1 GAQHAY
7 RKGKST
13 ETALHEVISAV
24 EKSLQ
29 VNEYSLIAF
38 LDIEGAFNNV
48 IPGAITEALTDLG
61 VDRHL
66 MMLIDQLL
74 TCRTVTSSMGSSTQS
89 RYVNRG
95 TPQGGVLSP
104 LLWNKAVNKI
114 LCDLE
119 GGGGCKVVAYEDDVA
134 IIFSGK
140 FPQTLCDLMT
150 AKLARLSE
158 WTESRG
164 LGINPSKT
172 ELVLFT
178 TKYKI
183 PSLNPPILNGCRLSF
198 SDSASY
204 LGLVID
210 KKLSWNLS
218 IKDRV
223 KKATIALYT
232 CKKAIGLKWGMN
244 PRIVQWIYLAIVR
257 PILLYG
263 VAVWWPALSK
273 GTITKQLGKV
283 QRTAALCISGAL
295 STTPTDA
302 LNAILCL
309 QSLDLAGKEQAEI
322 AAIPLRDSDQWV
334 SHHTGHASILNGNKI
349 VPTKTDYCV
358 PREYTDTPFETI
370 IPHRNIWLEGPPG
383 PKGAIR
389 IFTDGSK
396 LDNKVG
402 GGIYSEQ
409 LNIRQ
414 SFRLPDHCSVFQA
427 EVIAIK
433 EALSCLQEIAPAA
446 THINIY
452 SDSQAA
458 IKSLNAITTSSATVA
473 NCRKS
478 LHEMAYQFVI
488 SLIWVPGHQDIEDN
502 CIADELARAGT
513 TIPLLHDKEDIR
525 MPMATCKLK
534 IKEHFKRLIND
545 RWQTVSLCRITRQTW
560 PNIIRKRTDELCK
573 LSRSRCSS
581 VIRSLTGHW
590 LIGTHASRLGAP
602 YNDFCRSCRDEDEE
616 ETVEHLFCS
625 CPALSRRRLQY
636 LGAPF
641 LINIS
646 DMSTISPRRIAGFI
660 RASGWDNG

>member
-1 GAQHAY
+1 GHVRSRKILSKTSPSVGYLKKTDGTWTNSSEDSLHILLDTHFPGCTTIEPADTPSEGPETSMGHILTKWKFSWAVNSFKSYKSPGPDKVIPTQLQKAGDMAINWLQSIFRKILTVGKIPRAWLKAKIVFIPKAGKPSHTTPKDFRPISLSSFLLKTFERLVGLQLRTTINPQWLSGAQHAY

-24 EKSLQ
+24 EKSLH
-29 VNEYSLIAF
+29 VKEYSLIAF

-66 MMLIDQLL
+66 VMLIDQLL

-95 TPQGGVLSP
+95 TLQGGVLSP
-104 LLWNKAVNKI
+104 LLWNIAVNKI

-119 GGGGCKVVAYEDDVA
+119 GEGCKVVAYADDVA

-140 FPQTLCDLMT
+140 FPQTLCELMT

-158 WTESRG
+158 WTKSRG

-263 VAVWWPALSK
+263 VAVWWTALSK
-273 GTITKQLGKV
+273 GTITKQLSKV
-283 QRTAALCISGAL
+283 QRTAALSISGA
-295 STTPTDA
+295 
-302 LNAILCL
+302 
-309 QSLDLAGKEQAEI
+309 
-322 AAIPLRDSDQWV
+322 
-334 SHHTGHASILNGNKI
+334 
-349 VPTKTDYCV
+349 
-358 PREYTDTPFETI
+358 
-370 IPHRNIWLEGPPG
+370 
-383 PKGAIR
+383 
-389 IFTDGSK
+389 
-396 LDNKVG
+396 
-402 GGIYSEQ
+402 
-409 LNIRQ
+409 
-414 SFRLPDHCSVFQA
+414 
-427 EVIAIK
+427 
-433 EALSCLQEIAPAA
+433 
-446 THINIY
+446 
-452 SDSQAA
+452 
-458 IKSLNAITTSSATVA
+458 
-473 NCRKS
+473 
-478 LHEMAYQFVI
+478 
-488 SLIWVPGHQDIEDN
+488 
-502 CIADELARAGT
+502 
-513 TIPLLHDKEDIR
+513 
-525 MPMATCKLK
+525 
-534 IKEHFKRLIND
+534 
-545 RWQTVSLCRITRQTW
+545 
-560 PNIIRKRTDELCK
+560 
-573 LSRSRCSS
+573 
-581 VIRSLTGHW
+581 
-590 LIGTHASRLGAP
+590 
-602 YNDFCRSCRDEDEE
+602 
-616 ETVEHLFCS
+616 
-625 CPALSRRRLQY
+625 
-636 LGAPF
+636 
-641 LINIS
+641 
-646 DMSTISPRRIAGFI
+646 
-660 RASGWDNG
+660 